1 MDGVSIT
8 IYNQTVGFPS
18 PQLSICGDFKLSSG
32 FRMLIYLSILWMNSF
47 TIKKNWTQWEYLI
60 TMQYSFVS
68 TLKLYKEAKQGST
81 FHKTQRTW

>member
-1 MDGVSIT
+1 
-8 IYNQTVGFPS
+8 
-18 PQLSICGDFKLSSG
+18 
-32 FRMLIYLSILWMNSF
+32 MLIYLSILWMNSF

-68 TLKLYKEAKQGST
+68 TRKLYTEAKQGST